1 MKDRKKALTDM
12 MSADEKSG
20 FYIDKFKK
28 ESKEIFDN
36 EVKPQIDRAMKMEKE
51 TLEEAAEMYVWGGIY
66 LNEQEKQQIE
76 IAFIA
81 GAKWMQEQMEKLKDF
96 ETWKEWKNRQQ

>member
-1 MKDRKKALTDM
+1 MTTGWLLLKVLK
-12 MSADEKSG
+12 EKLSNL
-20 FYIDKFKK
+20 K
-28 ESKEIFDN
+28 ENLKRFD
-36 EVKPQIDRAMKMEKE
+36 MEKE

-81 GAKWMQEQMEKLKDF
+81 GAKWMQEQMKKLKDF
-96 ETWKEWKNRQQ
+96 DTWKEWKNS

>member
-1 MKDRKKALTDM
+1 
-12 MSADEKSG
+12 
-20 FYIDKFKK
+20 
-28 ESKEIFDN
+28 
-36 EVKPQIDRAMKMEKE
+36 MEKE

-81 GAKWMQEQMEKLKDF
+81 GAEWMQEQMEKLKDF
-96 ETWKEWKNRQQ
+96 ETWKEWKNS